1 MCVVSLW
8 ISPFDYAV
16 VCSGVKSV
24 AQSDEQKYIFIS
36 DTCWT
41 LLRQLCGV
49 NAGFPIDLLLFHNS
63 ALPLVSCKVTGC
75 VSQRSQGHCGF
86 VCVSVCVCVC
96 VRACVC
102 LYHTWTTCWCPAW
115 RASQSSARTS
125 RVTCAAPHI
134 VCEKVTELLSL
145 EERPRDPVL
154 FIDWHCVPL
163 SPNKLMLPSIF
174 LKCVCETLMCCN
186 TLLMPAESST

>member
-86 VCVSVCVCVC
+86 VCVSVCVCACVCVFVSHMDHMLVSSLEGITEFCQNKSCYLCCPTHRMWKGHRAAVPGGAAERPCVVHRLTLCPTFTKQTNATEYISEVC
-96 VRACVC
+96 VRDAN
-102 LYHTWTTCWCPAW
+102 
-115 RASQSSARTS
+115 
-125 RVTCAAPHI
+125 
-134 VCEKVTELLSL
+134 
-145 EERPRDPVL
+145 VL
-154 FIDWHCVPL
+154 
-163 SPNKLMLPSIF
+163 
-174 LKCVCETLMCCN
+174 
-186 TLLMPAESST
+186 